1 MFLLDWLYKFLY
13 GKDQYEAVNSR
24 KPPRVIPP
32 KVRRRK

>member
-13 GKDQYEAVNSR
+13 GKDQYDAVNSR
-24 KPPRVIPP
+24 KPP